1 MRTNRS
7 LSERRNLTSNPKLWA
22 CNKPICPRCVA
33 ISAGFA
39 CPWFQ
44 MVPKLPVAQA
54 LETIFAPDGVA
65 LLRSSGLDRRSKR
78 LAARRALELRGPA
91 EYCSD
96 RGQRESRRSS

>member
-1 MRTNRS
+1 M
-7 LSERRNLTSNPKLWA
+7 LL
-22 CNKPICPRCVA
+22 
-33 ISAGFA
+33 
-39 CPWFQ
+39 
-44 MVPKLPVAQA
+44 KLPLQQSLA
-54 LETIFAPDGVA
+54 TIFAPDGVA